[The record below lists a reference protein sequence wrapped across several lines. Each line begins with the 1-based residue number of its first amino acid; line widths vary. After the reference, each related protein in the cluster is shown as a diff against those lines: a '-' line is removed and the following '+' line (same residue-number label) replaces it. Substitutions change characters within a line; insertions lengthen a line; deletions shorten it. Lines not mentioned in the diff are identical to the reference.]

1 MSAIG
6 TQSYVVMQ
14 DSPEQPAVTI
24 FRQWLEERGHRVK
37 LIDSPEGA
45 IASACGAANNASGA
59 DLLVLTLTDPSE
71 QAAAID
77 RLGLMPPSQRPKHV
91 AILSEDEPDVT
102 LRRRLPGLKLHL
114 LGYPIQALGLLEIA
128 KRMM

>member
-1 MSAIG
+1 MSTVG
-6 TQSYVVMQ
+6 TQSNVVMQ
-14 DSPEQPAVTI
+14 DNPQQPAVAI
-24 FRQWLEERGHRVK
+24 FQQWLEERGHRVE
-37 LIDSPEGA
+37 LIGSPEEA
-45 IASACGAANNASGA
+45 IASACGNRT

-77 RLGLMPPSQRPKHV
+77 RIGLMPQAQRPKHV
-91 AILSEDEPDVT
+91 AIVSETEEPDVT
-102 LRRRLPGLKLHL
+102 LRRRVPGLKLHL